1 MYIFYE
7 LKISI
12 FLFEKFE
19 FLKLYESARSQWTD
33 IHPTFIIFYFN
44 LSNTHTHTHRDFKYY
59 DDPGDQFRDNVGSML
74 PLWRFKFDK
83 ARKAAITALSWNPLY
98 SDLFA
103 VGRGSCEYSEHC
115 LLL

>member
-1 MYIFYE
+1 MSQQGLNGQIYTQLLLFF
-7 LKISI
+7 ISI
-12 FLFEKFE
+12 
-19 FLKLYESARSQWTD
+19 SQ
-33 IHPTFIIFYFN
+33 
-44 LSNTHTHTHRDFKYY
+44 THTHTHRDFKYY

-115 LLL
+115 PLL